1 MILLAAVAAA
11 VAAFLIVAEAT
22 GVGLRR
28 SPRPP
33 RPRTRPTRKEWLA
46 QAGAPVTPIQF
57 WAASLA
63 GGLFAGGLV
72 LLVTGTLV
80 VAALPAGLV
89 AAIPVTYWA
98 SQRRTRA
105 AQRVAAWPDA
115 LRALVSALEAN
126 QSLHQGLVGLAVTGP
141 EPLRP
146 VLARYAAMASTLDQR
161 SAVELIRTELA
172 DPVSDSVVE
181 VLATATTTGPAV
193 AIPVLRDLAGDVA
206 EDLQT
211 LDRIQTLSLEQ
222 RLSAKA
228 VFIIPYGVLVML
240 CLRAG
245 AFQDFYR
252 SRAGVTV
259 ALFGLALSGA
269 GLLIVNRLNRSPATE
284 RLFTGGSGQ

>member
-1 MILLAAVAAA
+1 MILLAALLAG
-11 VAAFLIVAEAT
+11 VAAFLLVAEFSGA
-22 GVGLRR
+22 GLRR

-33 RPRTRPTRKEWLA
+33 RPRTRPTRAEWLV
-46 QAGAPVTPIQF
+46 QAGASVTPAQF
-57 WAASLA
+57 WAASVTGGLLA
-63 GGLFAGGLV
+63 GGLI
-72 LLVTGTLV
+72 LLVTGTVV

-89 AAIPVTYWA
+89 AAIPWAYWGGA
-98 SQRRTRA
+98 RRTRA

-146 VLARYAAMASTLDQR
+146 VLARYTAMASTLDQR

-181 VLATATTTGPAV
+181 VLATATATGPAV
-193 AIPVLRDLAGDVA
+193 AIPVLRDLAADVA
-206 EDLQT
+206 DDLQT

-222 RLSAKA
+222 RLSARA
-228 VFIIPYGVLVML
+228 VFVIPYGVLVML

-245 AFQDFYR
+245 PFQDFYR
-252 SRAGVTV
+252 SRQGVIV
-259 ALFGLALSGA
+259 ALFGLALSGG
-269 GLLIVNRLNRSPATE
+269 GLALVSRLNRSPAAE
-284 RLFTGGSGQ
+284 RLFTGGSR

>member
-1 MILLAAVAAA
+1 VILLAALFAAA
-11 VAAFLIVAEAT
+11 AAFLIVAELS

-28 SPRPP
+28 SPRPAKP
-33 RPRTRPTRKEWLA
+33 KTRPTRAEWLV
-46 QAGAPVTPIQF
+46 QAGAPVTAKQF
-57 WAASLA
+57 WAASVV

-89 AAIPVTYWA
+89 AAFPLTYWA
-98 SQRRTRA
+98 AQRRSRA
-105 AQRVAAWPDA
+105 AQRVGAWPDA

-181 VLATATTTGPAV
+181 VLATATSTGPAV
-193 AIPVLRDLAGDVA
+193 AIPVLRDLAADVA
-206 EDLQT
+206 ADLQT

-228 VFIIPYGVLVML
+228 VFVIPYAVLVML
-240 CLRAG
+240 CLRPG
-245 AFQDFYR
+245 PFQDFYR
-252 SRAGVTV
+252 SPAGVTV
-259 ALFGLALSGA
+259 ALFGLALSGG
-269 GLLIVNRLNRSPATE
+269 GLLMVNRLNRTPVTE
-284 RLFTGGSGQ
+284 RLFTGSTR